1 MKCENR
7 TTLKVK
13 FSLRQVGSVLVFL
26 HIIKEKH
33 NTNMG
38 PLSFWQLANQQYYSS
53 YVYHKNSQ
61 KNMMN
66 PFLDLTEKDMCK
78 CIREH
83 KAKCLFVFMMYV
95 RLKYF
100 YNRFL

>member
-1 MKCENR
+1 MKCENL

-13 FSLRQVGSVLVFL
+13 FPLQQVGSVLVFL
-26 HIIKEKH
+26 HVKKEKY
-33 NTNMG
+33 NTKMG
-38 PLSFWQLANQQYYSS
+38 PLSFWQLANQQWYSS

-66 PFLDLTEKDMCK
+66 PFLVLTEKDMCK

-83 KAKCLFVFMMYV
+83 KAECLF
-95 RLKYF
+95 L
-100 YNRFL
+100 FLI